1 MNSKELR
8 NLHEAYMDVYAPQE
22 IDEGLRS
29 AVKRLL
35 GGKKEAEAPKPES
48 RGAQLRKKYNVGPE
62 KSDTSAKRQILDRS
76 RAKAEKDE
84 KEFGGSKYSKSV
96 AQKSKAAHDS
106 YLKAGYS
113 KYGADDARGSGN
125 MARKRAAALNKEEFE
140 FVVNALIEEG
150 YDLSSYTWDEMYDIC
165 LDEAVKGESG
175 ERRKDLAA
183 ERRSGIKPLSAKEG
197 QKYASYKLSQ
207 MSYVKRKRMGEEVE
221 GLEEI
226 SKELAHKVVNA
237 RIARTGAAFDREMK
251 DRTPEN
257 MRDTVDAV
265 DKETRA
271 KRLAAGVRTRR
282 NATNEEV
289 EQIDELSVN
298 KMNDYINKA
307 EKDRDRL
314 NKKWDQGTATSKE
327 RKKVFDREEGE
338 ARASKKIRQKTGKDS
353 FRLNALDKLKSAITK
368 ESYDIFDAILEYL
381 IVEGYADTN
390 ESALV
395 IMANMSEEWR
405 ESIMEKEDSE
415 YEKASDAALDSRY
428 GYGRAT
434 GDKRSFGRAAN
445 RSSAAAALRAIRR
458 GERSGSGT
466 SREAGSDAVHKGW
479 AKTAKT
485 STDQTPEKK
494 ERRAGLANTPYS
506 KLPDDE
512 KEKDRVSFD
521 AVRATYNKNKKP

>member
-1 MNSKELR
+1 MDSKELR
-8 NLHEAYMDVYAPQE
+8 GLYEAYNEVHAPQE
-22 IDEGLRS
+22 NIEEGLRS

-35 GGKKEAEAPKPES
+35 GGGKKEAEAPKPES

-96 AQKSKAAHDS
+96 AQKSKAAHDR

-113 KYGADDARGSGN
+113 KYGADLPVSGGQGGSGGSGRGSK
-125 MARKRAAALNKEEFE
+125 AAKREAALQREEFE

-197 QKYASYKLSQ
+197 QKYASHKLSQ

-221 GLEEI
+221 GLDEI
-226 SKELAHKVVNA
+226 SKELSGRVVNA
-237 RIARTGAAFDREMK
+237 RIARTGRAFDREME

-257 MRDTVDAV
+257 MRATVDAV

-271 KRLAAGVRTRR
+271 KRLAAGVRKRR
-282 NATNEEV
+282 NA
-289 EQIDELSVN
+289 EQNVN
-298 KMNDYINKA
+298 ASYEYD
-307 EKDRDRL
+307 
-314 NKKWDQGTATSKE
+314 T
-327 RKKVFDREEGE
+327 FD
-338 ARASKKIRQKTGKDS
+338 T
-353 FRLNALDKLKSAITK
+353 
-368 ESYDIFDAILEYL
+368 ILEYL

>member
-1 MNSKELR
+1 MDSKELR

-48 RGAQLRKKYNVGPE
+48 RGAQLRTKYNVGPE

-76 RAKAEKDE
+76 RATAEKD
-84 KEFGGSKYSKSV
+84 KTKFGGSKYSKSV
-96 AQKSKAAHDS
+96 ATKSKEAHDR

-125 MARKRAAALNKEEFE
+125 KARKRAAALNKEEFE

-197 QKYASYKLSQ
+197 EGYASHKLSQ

-226 SKELAHKVVNA
+226 SKELSGRVVNA
-237 RIARTGAAFDREMK
+237 RIAKTGRAFDKEMK

-271 KRLAAGVRTRR
+271 KRLAAGVRKRR

-289 EQIDELSVN
+289 E
-298 KMNDYINKA
+298 
-307 EKDRDRL
+307 
-314 NKKWDQGTATSKE
+314 
-327 RKKVFDREEGE
+327 
-338 ARASKKIRQKTGKDS
+338 
-353 FRLNALDKLKSAITK
+353 
-368 ESYDIFDAILEYL
+368 IFDVVLEYL
-381 IVEGYADTN
+381 VVEGYADTN

-405 ESIMEKEDSE
+405 QSIVEVKMDPRGRP
-415 YEKASDAALDSRY
+415 ASGSMNVYKQSKPNNDPAFQAALKSVR
-428 GYGRAT
+428 
-434 GDKRSFGRAAN
+434 
-445 RSSAAAALRAIRR
+445 
-458 GERSGSGT
+458 
-466 SREAGSDAVHKGW
+466 DADTK
-479 AKTAKT
+479 K
-485 STDQTPEKK
+485 TPEQRKAELDAYK
-494 ERRAGLANTPYS
+494 ERQMN
-506 KLPDDE
+506 
-512 KEKDRVSFD
+512 
-521 AVRATYNKNKKP
+521 NK